1 MEAHQQEQLRSQ
13 AAFYQELREVQEQ
26 QFIKLMAAQR
36 NSTPNDYP
44 TTPTRTLSG
53 QLANAGHVPQL
64 QWQSDGAD
72 DDDQQLQQ
80 QLHKQ
85 HEPNDDAKSTPSRCR
100 HVPHDTD
107 ARYGWSAPYR
117 RRSQKVQLSFALSL
131 HCCNVVAE
139 HSALSLLN
147 SADEIIAELCF
158 ACMYNKPLAY
168 LPM

>member
-36 NSTPNDYP
+36 NSNPIDYP

-72 DDDQQLQQ
+72 DNDQQLQQ
-80 QLHKQ
+80 QQLHQQ
-85 HEPNDDAKSTPSRCR
+85 HEPNDDAKRTPSRRR

-117 RRSQKVQLSFALSL
+117 RRSQKVQLCPELTL
-131 HCCNVVAE
+131 LQCCCRPLTIV
-139 HSALSLLN
+139 
-147 SADEIIAELCF
+147 IIEQCR
-158 ACMYNKPLAY
+158 
-168 LPM
+168 